1 MLGTTYDVKKAS
13 LSRGKQIY
21 GRVKGILQIC
31 LKTVGHKT
39 VDEDGGCQIQEDFS
53 SSHKSAESHHEF

>member
-1 MLGTTYDVKKAS
+1 MLGTIYDAKKAS
-13 LSRGKQIY
+13 PSRGKQIH

-39 VDEDGGCQIQEDFS
+39 VDEYGGCQIQEDFS
-53 SSHKSAESHHEF
+53 SSHKEC